1 MPIMNVPNKEVTK
14 THRIA
19 AASYSAVV
27 CAKPCWFTSF
37 LVGKAAADPEIT
49 LYDSA
54 VAPTPGTT
62 EEKVPTGDCD
72 VSAMGWNGM
81 EKNHNSWCAN
91 GLWLT
96 VTAPGGG
103 AYGGTCDIVV
113 GYNDTDTHLY

>member
-1 MPIMNVPNKEVTK
+1 MPISNWKEETA
-14 THRIA
+14 THRTA

-27 CAKPCWFTSF
+27 CATPCWFTSI
-37 LVGKAAADPEIT
+37 LVGQAGNDPEIT

-62 EEKVPTGDCD
+62 EEKAPTTTVD
-72 VSAMGWNGM
+72 VSALGFNGL
-81 EKNHNSWCAN
+81 EKGHNSWCVH

>member
-1 MPIMNVPNKEVTK
+1 MSVPNKEITK

-27 CAKPCWFTSF
+27 CAKPSFFTSI
-37 LVGKAAADPEIT
+37 LIGKAAADPEIT

-54 VAPTPGTT
+54 VSPTPGTT
-62 EEKVPTGDCD
+62 EEKVPTSDID
-72 VSAMGWNGM
+72 VSALGINGA
-81 EKNHNSWCAN
+81 EKGHNSWCYN

-103 AYGGTCDIVV
+103 AYGGTIDIVV
-113 GYNDTDTHLY
+113 GYNDSDTHLY